1 MLWPMSLSS
10 IFLNSSSMRS
20 QIKAELEAVARSLFH
35 SPRTNS
41 LKASPVCAQIKSL
54 MNIFA
59 KHQKSGWCWSSAQ
72 PRPWRFGWKDSAATS
87 KGARALQS
95 CGDTASSCHCSG
107 VTGCPSAVLAGR
119 GHSQGWVL
127 QGKGENLQG
136 CSAQGQTADKDKGRI
151 RVSAHLAGDPKAGLG
166 CTAGTHLWC
175 SRVPVPHG
183 VTVPEPPG
191 CGASP
196 GDPVLPQTQ
205 PLLLP
210 AAALSCVPSSS
221 EVALGWQGWAGM
233 LGWHRW
239 GCGNGRHRLGCV
251 WKRRGLQRR
260 KKKENKTTLVGQ
272 GVAPAHIFQARSQA
286 ASRMLIKTS
295 ALPRGCTEVLQIMVL
310 PGASVQI
317 N

>member
-175 SRVPVPHG
+175 SRSACATRCHCARA
-183 VTVPEPPG
+183 T
-191 CGASP
+191 
-196 GDPVLPQTQ
+196 
-205 PLLLP
+205 
-210 AAALSCVPSSS
+210 
-221 EVALGWQGWAGM
+221 
-233 LGWHRW
+233 R
-239 GCGNGRHRLGCV
+239 V
-251 WKRRGLQRR
+251 WC
-260 KKKENKTTLVGQ
+260 
-272 GVAPAHIFQARSQA
+272 F
-286 ASRMLIKTS
+286 
-295 ALPRGCTEVLQIMVL
+295 PR
-310 PGASVQI
+310 
-317 N
+317 